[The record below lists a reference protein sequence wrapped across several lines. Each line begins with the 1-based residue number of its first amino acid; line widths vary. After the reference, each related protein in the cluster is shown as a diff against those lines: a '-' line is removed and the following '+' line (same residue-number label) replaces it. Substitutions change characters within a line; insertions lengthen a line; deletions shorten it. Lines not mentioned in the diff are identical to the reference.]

1 MSHEMF
7 FGIEVEVN
15 KAHKMDGGR
24 VSVDSRNII
33 KKSLKLYFVEALRAA
48 FAFSSERA
56 YVRYAFRNRLANSL
70 AANSPTAPYRKSKER
85 GMKIRHKNTRHKR

>member
-1 MSHEMF
+1 MYL
-7 FGIEVEVN
+7 GIEVEV
-15 KAHKMDGGR
+15 KRAHKVDGDR